1 MGHTHEARLRD
12 ANCAN
17 VTKIIAYTI
26 VAISLIAASGC
37 KHIVPPSA
45 PATPTPAPYATGDYP
60 EYGYAP
66 DLSWVAGELF
76 VGLRGPLCTYVLF
89 SNGRGAA
96 WGGTFA
102 LTAAPGVL
110 DGLRSGDHVVVHGAL
125 TTATLRG
132 CDARQFNVTRAE
144 LH

>member
-1 MGHTHEARLRD
+1 MGHTNEARLRG
-12 ANCAN
+12 ANSAN
-17 VTKIIAYTI
+17 VTKIMVCTI
-26 VAISLIAASGC
+26 VAIALFASSGC
-37 KHIVPPSA
+37 RHIAPSSA

-66 DLSWVAGELF
+66 DLSWVAGKLF
-76 VGLRGPLCTYVLF
+76 VGLRGPICTYVLF
-89 SNGRGAA
+89 STGRGAA
-96 WGGTFA
+96 WGGTIA

-110 DGLRSGDHVVVHGAL
+110 DGLHPGDHVVVHAAL
-125 TTATLRG
+125 LPTTMSS

>member
-1 MGHTHEARLRD
+1 MGHTHEARRRG
-12 ANCAN
+12 ANCAD
-17 VTKIIAYTI
+17 VTKIMVCTI
-26 VAISLIAASGC
+26 VAIAVFASSGC
-37 KHIVPPSA
+37 RHISPSSA

-66 DLSWVAGELF
+66 DLSWVAGKLF
-76 VGLRGPLCTYVLF
+76 IGLHVPLCTYVLF

-110 DGLRSGDHVVVHGAL
+110 DGLHPGDHVVVHGSL
-125 TTATLRG
+125 SPSTMRG

>member
-1 MGHTHEARLRD
+1 MGHTHEARLDD
-12 ANCAN
+12 ANCAK
-17 VTKIIAYTI
+17 VTKIMACTI
-26 VAISLIAASGC
+26 VAISLFATSGC
-37 KHIVPPSA
+37 RHIAPSSA
-45 PATPTPAPYATGDYP
+45 PVTPTPAPYATGDYP

-66 DLSWVAGELF
+66 DLSWVAGKIF

-102 LTAAPGVL
+102 LSAAPGVL
-110 DGLRSGDHVVVHGAL
+110 DGLHSGDHVVVHGSL
-125 TTATLRG
+125 SPETLRG
-132 CDARQFNVTRAE
+132 CDARRFNVTRAE